1 MTVDRSAVR
10 VCWALYRDATCSEGS
25 YVLSGSLPLAQV
37 HVAKLQTKHNSSER
51 VSKFTLDLTGVQLV
65 PELQQRV
72 WDLLEKQKAC
82 NDQDSAISMDVSDEV
97 FPVAVEDLTLGLQAA
112 ALGLNGETSLYC
124 KLQLDSGDDEAEERQ
139 GADWFLWKLKRAA
152 EYRVR
157 GNESFKKESY
167 RSAVKLY
174 ERALAWLEP
183 PISRAEATLDEKIE
197 YSADE
202 LQQVNPVA
210 VACYANMATCFS
222 KLDGDGDV
230 CRCVAAASKALELDD
245 AHVKAR
251 YRRSQAYLT
260 SKEFDLAV
268 ADLVKLRELEPDNKL
283 FRSAFTRAHT
293 AKTQF
298 RKKEQSAFAN
308 LFDK

>member
-1 MTVDRSAVR
+1 MDRSEGR
-10 VCWALYRDATCSEGS
+10 VYWALYRDATCSES
-25 YVLSGSLPLAQV
+25 SCVLSGSLPLAQV
-37 HVAKLQTKHNSSER
+37 QVTALQTKQNPSDR
-51 VSKFTLDLTGVQLV
+51 VSKFALESTGYQLV

-72 WDLLEKQKAC
+72 WDLLEKQNAC
-82 NDQDSAISMDVSDEV
+82 NNQDDAVPMDVSDDV
-97 FPVAVEDLTLGLQAA
+97 FPVAVEDLTLGLQATS
-112 ALGLNGETSLYC
+112 LGLNGETLLYC
-124 KLQLDSGDDEAEERQ
+124 KLQLDTGGDKGAERQ
-139 GADWFLWKLKRAA
+139 EADWFLWKLKRAA

-157 GNESFKKESY
+157 GNEAFKKESY
-167 RSAVKLY
+167 RSAVTLY

-183 PISRAEATLDEKIE
+183 PTSRSEATLDEKIE

-210 VACYANMATCFS
+210 VACYANMATCYS

-230 CRCVAAASKALELDD
+230 DRCVAAASKALELDD
-245 AHVKAR
+245 THVKAR

-260 SKEFDLAV
+260 SKEFNLAV
-268 ADLVKLRELEPDNKL
+268 ADLNKLRELEPDNKL
-283 FRSAFTRAHT
+283 FRAALTRAQT

-298 RKKEQSAFAN
+298 RKKQQSAFAN